1 MQGAYLTSS
10 ETLETNILAPHF
22 IIGFT
27 LFIAGMS
34 INWQADSILRNLRKP
49 NETGYKIPYGGMF
62 NYVSG
67 ANFCG
72 EIIEWT
78 GYAIAAWNLP
88 AFAFA
93 LFTFFNI
100 GPRGAQHHQYYLT
113 KFKDYP
119 TNRKA
124 VIPFIW

>member
-1 MQGAYLTSS
+1 MQGSYLTQA
-10 ETLETNILAPHF
+10 ENFETNILAPHF
-22 IIGFT
+22 VIGFT
-27 LFIAGMS
+27 LFFTGLT

-49 NETGYKIPYGGMF
+49 GETGYKIPYGGMF

-78 GYAIAAWNLP
+78 GFAIAGWNLP

-93 LFTFFNI
+93 LFTFCNI
-100 GPRGAQHHQYYLT
+100 GPRGAQHHQYYQQ